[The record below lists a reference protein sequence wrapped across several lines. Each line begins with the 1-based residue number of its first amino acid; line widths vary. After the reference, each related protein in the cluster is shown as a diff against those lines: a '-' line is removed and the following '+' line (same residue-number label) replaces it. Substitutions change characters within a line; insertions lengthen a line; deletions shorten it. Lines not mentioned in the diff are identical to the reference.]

1 MATSLN
7 DVTAWI
13 KDIFYRLRK
22 LESGS
27 WLENSS
33 ITSGRMRFIGG
44 LLRVDSG
51 GRVEIVGTLQV
62 DGTTNVTGTFGV
74 SGPTTVTGTFQVSG
88 PWKLTGSGEITGN
101 YTVTGKVTQV
111 GDMDINGVMKL
122 NGNGW
127 SITGNGEI
135 SGHVNLTG
143 SFDVATGGYI
153 QVGPVRISG
162 AAEGFISSLLAIVFN
177 TPQLRVNGSARIAQS
192 LVVDGQVN
200 LANLVPIA
208 KSLTPDDSPVG
219 SLYINAA
226 GDVRRVVAG

>member
-62 DGTTNVTGTFGV
+62 DGTTN
-74 SGPTTVTGTFQVSG
+74 VTGTFQVSG